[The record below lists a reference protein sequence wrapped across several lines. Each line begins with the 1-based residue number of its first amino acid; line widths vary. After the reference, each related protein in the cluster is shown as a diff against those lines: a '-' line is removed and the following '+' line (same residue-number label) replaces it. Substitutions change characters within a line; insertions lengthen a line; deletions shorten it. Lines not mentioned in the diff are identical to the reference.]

1 MEKILVIEDE
11 EDIREIVS
19 FNLEH
24 EGYSVV
30 SAASAED
37 GLKLVSGSISLI
49 LLDVM
54 LPGMSGF
61 EMASSLRKEG
71 NSTPII
77 FLTART
83 EEEDLL
89 TGFSS
94 GADDYISKPFS
105 KAELIAR
112 IKAVLRRTSSGNEP
126 GNTSCG
132 PLTMDLDAGTASLN
146 GEPLVFSRKEYDIL
160 SLLIR
165 NQGSYFTRSDIIRE
179 LWTDAPYVVDRTV
192 DVHIT
197 HIRSKLGVH
206 KDILVSR
213 TGFGYSLMYEEK

>member
-1 MEKILVIEDE
+1 MEKILIIEDE

-24 EGYSVV
+24 EGYAVV
-30 SAASAED
+30 SAASAEE
-37 GLKLVSGSISLI
+37 GLKLVSNSINLI

-61 EMASSLRKEG
+61 EMASLLRKGG

-112 IKAVLRRTSSGNEP
+112 IKAVLRRSSGSNE
-126 GNTSCG
+126 TVQASCG
-132 PLTMDLDAGTASLN
+132 PLTMDLAAGTASLN
-146 GEPLVFSRKEYDIL
+146 GKTLVFSRKEYDIL

-197 HIRSKLGVH
+197 HIRSKLGEH

-213 TGFGYSLMYEEK
+213 TGFGYSLMYEKK